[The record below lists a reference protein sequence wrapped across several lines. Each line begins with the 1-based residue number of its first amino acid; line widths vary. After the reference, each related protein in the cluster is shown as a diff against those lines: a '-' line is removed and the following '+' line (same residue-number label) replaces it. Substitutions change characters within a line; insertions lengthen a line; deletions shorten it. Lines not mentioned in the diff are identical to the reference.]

1 MRCDGFTSG
10 DDVGDIWFT
19 VFIQGCWNA
28 DDHGTAGTDFGKIR
42 AGQKPTGRYLGR
54 NGFRRDM
61 MDEAF
66 TPIELLDLGLVDVQ
80 PYDMAPFSTK
90 LQALG
95 EPNISETYN
104 GN

>member
-1 MRCDGFTSG
+1 
-10 DDVGDIWFT
+10 
-19 VFIQGCWNA
+19 
-28 DDHGTAGTDFGKIR
+28 
-42 AGQKPTGRYLGR
+42 
-54 NGFRRDM
+54 M

-90 LQALG
+90 LQAQG
-95 EPNISETYN
+95 EPNITETYN